1 MAIHVSTHPL
11 ILHKVTLLRDV
22 HTEPEKFR
30 KVMAEISTLL
40 TYEVTQDLPLTTRP
54 VTSPLTHVPR
64 GRWCATKLAFAP
76 ILRAG
81 LGMVQGAW
89 SVIPHAQVWHLGLKR
104 HEATLKPTCY
114 LEPTPSP
121 VDSCIVLDPMLAT
134 GGTAA
139 AALTLLKELQV
150 PDIRYSCILAA
161 PEGIRHLNEVHP
173 DVDPFIGVVDERLT
187 DEGDACP
194 TGFIW
199 PGIGDAGDRQFG
211 PFPAGGSP
219 PPAPSAIASAGAN
232 ETA

>member
-22 HTEPEKFR
+22 NTEPEKFR
-30 KVMAEISTLL
+30 KVMAEIATLL

-54 VTSPLTHVPR
+54 VTAPLTHVPR
-64 GRWCATKLAFAP
+64 GRWCTTRLAFAP

-89 SVIPHAQVWHLGLKR
+89 SVIPHAQVWHLGLR
-104 HEATLKPTCY
+104 RNEETLQPICY
-114 LEPTPSP
+114 LEPTPGP

-139 AALTLLKELQV
+139 AALTLLKDLKV

-161 PEGIRHLNEVHP
+161 PEGIRHLNAVHP
-173 DVDPFIGVVDERLT
+173 DIAPFIGVVDERLT
-187 DEGDACP
+187 DARDECP
-194 TGFIW
+194 PGFIW
-199 PGIGDAGDRQFG
+199 PGLGDAGDRQFG
-211 PFPAGGSP
+211 PF
-219 PPAPSAIASAGAN
+219 
-232 ETA
+232 